1 MNFISWLPQTL
12 SFLSGRDD
20 PLLQPP
26 LEGTVLI
33 IGLVIDACF
42 VYKQLRYRYE
52 HSNLVAELAVRLSGR
67 SRSTVSGKQNL
78 DFLYEEKLLLREV
91 TIFVSEMI
99 LGSRNYT
106 RLSKCH

>member
-1 MNFISWLPQTL
+1 MDFISWLPQTL
-12 SFLSGRDD
+12 SFVFGGDD

-26 LEGTVLI
+26 LKGTVSM

-67 SRSTVSGKQNL
+67 SRSTVSGKQNV
-78 DFLYEEKLLLREV
+78 DFLYEEKLLLQE
-91 TIFVSEMI
+91 
-99 LGSRNYT
+99 
-106 RLSKCH
+106 